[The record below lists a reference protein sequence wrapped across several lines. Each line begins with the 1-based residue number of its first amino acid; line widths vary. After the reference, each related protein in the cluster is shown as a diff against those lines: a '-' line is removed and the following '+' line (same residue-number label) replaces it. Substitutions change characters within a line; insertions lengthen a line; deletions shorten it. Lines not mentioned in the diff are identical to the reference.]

1 MEVLDKTN
9 EYFMQEAL
17 KEARKAFAADEVP
30 VGAVVVCEGKIIARA
45 HNLSERLTDA
55 TAHAEMQ
62 AFTAA
67 ASHLG
72 GKYLNECT
80 LYVTVEPCPMCA
92 GASFWAQLGQIVYG
106 TKDEERGY
114 SILNSKIVHPKTK
127 IVSGILQQECAELMK
142 EFFKRK
148 RE

>member
-9 EYFMQEAL
+9 EYFMQEDL
-17 KEARKAFAADEVP
+17 KEARKAFDADEVP

-92 GASFWAQLGQIVYG
+92 GASFWTQLGQIVYG
-106 TKDEERGY
+106 TKDEKRGY

>member
-72 GKYLNECT
+72 GKYFNECT

-106 TKDEERGY
+106 TKDEKRGY

>member
-1 MEVLDKTN
+1 MDLLVKTD

-30 VGAVVVCEGKIIARA
+30 VGAVVVCEGRIIARA

-106 TKDEERGY
+106 TKDEKRGY